1 MTIDELKA
9 LRASGKFHHATYRN
23 EGSLWEG
30 LWIYE
35 CAEGAGSFRGYR
47 PAGAFYKD
55 SPDLDA
61 AHDLVRSTGVSLGAY
76 GNG

>member
-9 LRASGKFHHATYRN
+9 LRAADKFHHATYRFD
-23 EGSLWEG
+23 GLWEG

-35 CAEGAGSFRGYR
+35 KAESGFNGYA
-47 PAGAFYKD
+47 PAGAFYKND
-55 SPDLDA
+55 PHLMDA
-61 AHDLVRSTGVSLGAY
+61 ERIVRGEIHIGAY